1 MFIVFF
7 CFSNRSVCT
16 KKGVHLRYG
25 GITGGGV
32 FFGVCV
38 SFFILYL
45 GIIPRQNSLNCFFVF
60 TFFTRVL
67 KSSRLILINKLK
79 GNVIRA
85 VACVGCC
92 FCFFMVDFEICIT

>member
-1 MFIVFF
+1 MYTAIKLQINAQISFFGGFKLFIVFF

-25 GITGGGV
+25 GITGGV
-32 FFGVCV
+32 FFHVCV

-60 TFFTRVL
+60 TFFYSSIKV
-67 KSSRLILINKLK
+67 KSINSDK
-79 GNVIRA
+79 
-85 VACVGCC
+85 
-92 FCFFMVDFEICIT
+92 

>member
-1 MFIVFF
+1 MYTAIKLQINAQISFLVVLNCLLFFF

-32 FFGVCV
+32 FLVCAFR
-38 SFFILYL
+38 FFILYL

-60 TFFTRVL
+60 TFFYSSIKV
-67 KSSRLILINKLK
+67 KSINSDK
-79 GNVIRA
+79 
-85 VACVGCC
+85 
-92 FCFFMVDFEICIT
+92 